1 MSLDPRIARG
11 MAVQLA
17 ERRERLGSGE
27 RAVGWKLG
35 FGAPAALERM
45 AIDGPLVGFVTD
57 AGLAPDGVE
66 VPVADWANPWFEAEI
81 AVHLGADV
89 PGDADREVV
98 VDAISGLGPAIELAD
113 VDAPPGE
120 DPEPVVAG
128 NIFHRRVIL
137 GPADRERRSAEGIR
151 AATRRNGE
159 LVAETDDPE
168 ALTGELVTIIGHAAA
183 TLAACGEALRAG
195 DVLIAGA
202 VVPPLQVGPGDEL
215 EADLGLLGSLRV
227 RLV

>member
-1 MSLDPRIARG
+1 MSLDARVERG

-17 ERRERLGSGE
+17 SRRERLGAGE
-27 RAVGWKLG
+27 RAIGWKLG

-45 AIDGPLVGFVTD
+45 AIDGPLVGFLTD
-57 AGLAPDGVE
+57 AGLAPDGAE
-66 VPVADWANPWFEAEI
+66 VAVGDWANPWFEAEI
-81 AVHLGADV
+81 AVHIGAD
-89 PGDADREVV
+89 G
-98 VDAISGLGPAIELAD
+98 AIAGLGPAIELAD
-113 VDAPPGE
+113 VDPPPGE

-128 NIFHRRVIL
+128 NVFHRRVIL
-137 GPADRERRSAEGIR
+137 GPVDRARRSAAGVH

-168 ALTGELVTIIGHAAA
+168 ALTGELGAIVDHAAT

-195 DVLIAGA
+195 DVVIAGA
-202 VVPPLQVGPGDEL
+202 VVPPLPVGPGDEL
-215 EADLGLLGSLRV
+215 EADLGVLGSLGV

>member
-1 MSLDPRIARG
+1 MSVDARIERG

-17 ERRERLGSGE
+17 RRRERLGAGE

-45 AIDGPLVGFVTD
+45 AIDGPLVGFLTD

-66 VPVADWANPWFEAEI
+66 VAVGEWANPWFEAEI

-89 PGDADREVV
+89 PGDADREAVLN
-98 VDAISGLGPAIELAD
+98 AIAGLGPAIELAD
-113 VDAPPGE
+113 VDAPLGE

-137 GPADRERRSAEGIR
+137 GPVDRERRSAQGVR

-168 ALTGELVTIIGHAAA
+168 ALTGELPTIIAHAAA
-183 TLAACGEALRAG
+183 TLAACGEAVRAG
-195 DVLIAGA
+195 DVVIAGA
-202 VVPPLQVGPGDEL
+202 VVAPLQVGAGDEL
-215 EADLGLLGSLRV
+215 EADLGVLGSLRV